1 MFVFVSHLTVPE
13 ADRAT
18 VEWHFRNRAG
28 LVDGFAGFR
37 YLQLLRPEAGPASHA
52 FVTAWDDRAAFRR
65 YMRSE
70 AHAISHGREPGEIM
84 ARTSVRHDAYEVL
97 LDSRTTPQWLG

>member
-1 MFVFVSHLTVPE
+1 MFVFVSHLTVL
-13 ADRAT
+13 ADDRRA

-37 YLQLLRPEAGPASHA
+37 YLQLLRPQAGPASHA
-52 FVTAWDDRAAFRR
+52 FVTAWDDRDAFRR

-70 AHAISHGREPGEIM
+70 AHGISHGREPGEIM
-84 ARTSVRHDAYEVL
+84 ARTTVRHDAYDVL
-97 LDSRTTPQWLG
+97 LDSRLDPQWLP